1 MYSNMPAEAH
11 FGGRVLWS
19 VAFDATFFQRVD
31 WQAINPANQFNWQ
44 TVAAEENKT
53 DIWGKWKWIWSWCK
67 CQPPFS
73 TNGIL
78 TGSSSFMKVRPRPG
92 ATLTPMAPTGGQ
104 PKKCWCSF
112 NQGFTRTHW
121 GLSWDYL
128 LNVLAL
134 QGAPIT
140 DAIKKYEHFEW
151 WPDFHVIKQLPH
163 RITRIQKQNSGGWKW
178 FLKCFE
184 SSTKPFDPQEKK
196 RKWSGLVWRKNPLW
210 KIPYINSHARM
221 PSAGWQLRRLE
232 IPCITENVNMEYIQH
247 YFLLIIQKLV
257 FIQIYQIQKDTLSLR
272 KHSTNIILK
281 NLKFF

>member
-1 MYSNMPAEAH
+1 MGKFLKKKKPTNKFCSSPFKPRNLSLSWTWYVRMNDKTRRRRDLYKSDFKSEPVEISADWRSTQDPLWLMDNLHLCPVTEVTWESINVETDRRMLAGPLSVLCPVSWNQEDIKAVWFLDSFWWQPLSLPTRLCLLTLSCFGRKNNSRLPLSNDRLDVMYSNMPAEAH

-112 NQGFTRTHW
+112 NQGFTRT
-121 GLSWDYL
+121 Y
-128 LNVLAL
+128 
-134 QGAPIT
+134 
-140 DAIKKYEHFEW
+140 
-151 WPDFHVIKQLPH
+151 
-163 RITRIQKQNSGGWKW
+163 
-178 FLKCFE
+178 
-184 SSTKPFDPQEKK
+184 
-196 RKWSGLVWRKNPLW
+196 
-210 KIPYINSHARM
+210 
-221 PSAGWQLRRLE
+221 
-232 IPCITENVNMEYIQH
+232 
-247 YFLLIIQKLV
+247 
-257 FIQIYQIQKDTLSLR
+257 
-272 KHSTNIILK
+272 
-281 NLKFF
+281 